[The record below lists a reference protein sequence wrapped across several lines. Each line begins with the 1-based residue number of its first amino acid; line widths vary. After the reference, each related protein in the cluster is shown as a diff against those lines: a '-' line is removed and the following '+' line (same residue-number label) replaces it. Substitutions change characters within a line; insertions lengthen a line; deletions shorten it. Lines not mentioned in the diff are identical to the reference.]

1 MGRKKE
7 VKDSIDASR
16 EAQLDSS
23 QVHALEK
30 VIAERV
36 QQTSIASLGA
46 WKGGFLC

>member
-1 MGRKKE
+1 MERKKE

-16 EAQLDSS
+16 KAQLDST
-23 QVHALEK
+23 QVHASER

-36 QQTSIASLGA
+36 KQTSIASLGA